1 MVPTI
6 YTQSHASSATYKYV
20 GKPFASV
27 SGCLSKS
34 DHISMTVVLKSPIK
48 EGDCFSG
55 TPVSTTISDG
65 VNALKAK
72 SANTSGVVGLCKL
85 SPGSN
90 KISDYDVAFT
100 INSASSGD
108 ALTFVDLTN
117 SPVSDAVADFDGKC
131 APESNG
137 STGAAGKWTGP

>member
-1 MVPTI
+1 
-6 YTQSHASSATYKYV
+6 
-20 GKPFASV
+20 
-27 SGCLSKS
+27 
-34 DHISMTVVLKSPIK
+34 MTVVLKSPIK

-55 TPVSTTISDG
+55 TPISTTISDG
-65 VNALKAK
+65 VNTVKAK
-72 SANTSGVVGLCKL
+72 SANTSGVVSLCKL

-90 KISDYDVAFT
+90 KISDYDVVFT

-108 ALTFVDLTN
+108 ALIFVDLTN

-137 STGAAGKWTGP
+137 STGAAGKWKGP